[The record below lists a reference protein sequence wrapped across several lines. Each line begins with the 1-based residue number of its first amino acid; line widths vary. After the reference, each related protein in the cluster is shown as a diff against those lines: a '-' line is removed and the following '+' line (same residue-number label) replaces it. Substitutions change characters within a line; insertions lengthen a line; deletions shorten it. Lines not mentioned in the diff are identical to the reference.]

1 MAAKKERYMAYVG
14 SYSYTGKAK
23 GITCYDVDVE
33 KGKFTYRTEV
43 EVDNSSYLICS
54 HKNPVLY
61 SIADEGIVAFRI
73 LPNGTLTR
81 LGSRKINGMRGCH
94 LSISKD
100 DRHIC
105 VSGYHDGKG
114 TILDVNPDGTVG
126 DIKYQFYNRG
136 YGSVAD
142 RTYRPHV
149 TCTRFTPSGDYV
161 FSADSGIDQ
170 VKIFKYSPHDESL
183 RQVDALRL
191 ERGSSPRFFRFSAD
205 GRFMYLIYEVKNVI
219 DVYSYRD
226 GARAPILERIQTIGT
241 THNTD
246 PSLLTAACAIRLSTP
261 DQTHVMVSNAG
272 ENTVTMYERDKDTGL
287 LTFMSSLPISGDYPK
302 DISFFPDGNHL
313 AVANH
318 QSNELSFFKI
328 DYEKGLLIMNQRN
341 IDVNQPNCIR
351 FAMQIDPAGRH
362 FRERSV

>member
-1 MAAKKERYMAYVG
+1 MAASKERYMAYVG

-23 GITCYDVDVE
+23 GITCYDVDVKE
-33 KGKFTYRTEV
+33 GRFVYRTEV

-54 HKNPVLY
+54 HKTPSILY
-61 SIADEGIVAFRI
+61 SIADEGVVAFRV
-73 LPNGTLTR
+73 LPNGTL
-81 LGSRKINGMRGCH
+81 SRMNSKKINGMRGCH

-114 TILDVNPDGTVG
+114 TILDVDPDGHVG

-149 TCTRFTPSGDYV
+149 TCTRFTPQGDYV

-170 VKIFKYSPHDESL
+170 VRIFKYDPHDESL

-205 GRFMYLIYEVKNVI
+205 GRFMYLIYEVKNAI
-219 DVYSYRD
+219 DVYSYKD
-226 GARAPILERIQTIGT
+226 SSRAPIMERIQTIST
-241 THNTD
+241 TLNKD
-246 PSLLTAACAIRLSTP
+246 DSLLTAACAIRLTP
-261 DQTHVMVSNAG
+261 DQTHVLVSNAG
-272 ENTVTMYERDKDTGL
+272 ENTVTMYERDPDTGL
-287 LTFMSSLPISGDYPK
+287 LKLRSSLPISGDYPK
-302 DISFFPDGNHL
+302 DISIFPDGRHL

-318 QSNELSFFKI
+318 QSNELSFFTI
-328 DYEKGLLIMNQRN
+328 DYERGLLIMNQRN
-341 IDVNQPNCIR
+341 IEVNQPNCIR
-351 FAMQIDPAGRH
+351 FVRI
-362 FRERSV
+362 S

>member
-241 THNTD
+241 THNAD

-351 FAMQIDPAGRH
+351 FVKLGNAD
-362 FRERSV
+362 